1 MTTLRLP
8 VFETPD
14 SRGETAGPRP
24 VDLDQLAV
32 QTGGDRK
39 LGEEVLQLFLRQ
51 AKQIA
56 QAVAVSDDTEAR
68 KRGAH
73 TLKGA
78 ARAIGAGP
86 LAERA
91 GDLEDRPDEARRVT
105 ALVREI
111 DRTCDYINSLLR

>member
-1 MTTLRLP
+1 MKTMRLP

-24 VDLDQLAV
+24 VDLEQLAV

-56 QAVAVSDDTEAR
+56 HAMHAGDDAEAR
-68 KRGAH
+68 RRDAH
-73 TLKGA
+73 KLKGA
-78 ARAIGAGP
+78 ARAIGAGS

-91 GDLEDRPDEARRVT
+91 GDLEDCPDETRRVT